1 MSRLLFALAGPIV
14 WLLLFSALYAIET
27 MACTPAVGLGGTGYG
42 TMAGAAIIATGLL
55 LAAVAARQF
64 VSWRHDRDAIAKI
77 GMLLTVLAIVASAW
91 TAIPLWLMQ
100 RCG

>member
-42 TMAGAAIIATGLL
+42 TMAGAAVIATGLL
-55 LAAVAARQF
+55 LAAVTARR
-64 VSWRHDRDAIAKI
+64 SSPGGTIA
-77 GMLLTVLAIVASAW
+77 M
-91 TAIPLWLMQ
+91 PL
-100 RCG
+100 RRSDCC

>member
-27 MACTPAVGLGGTGYG
+27 MACTPAVGLEGTGYG
-42 TMAGAAIIATGLL
+42 TMAGAAVIATGLL
-55 LAAVAARQF
+55 LAAVTARQF
-64 VSWRHDRDAIAKI
+64 VSWRRDAIAKI
-77 GMLLTVLAIVASAW
+77 GLLLTGLAIVASAW